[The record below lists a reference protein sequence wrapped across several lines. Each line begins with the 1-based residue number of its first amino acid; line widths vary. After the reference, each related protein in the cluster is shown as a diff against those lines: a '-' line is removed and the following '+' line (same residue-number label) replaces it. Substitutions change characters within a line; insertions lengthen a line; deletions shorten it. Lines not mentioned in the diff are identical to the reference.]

1 MRNRFMKF
9 LASTVTVAAM
19 LFPLAASGAPKA
31 AGQPAV
37 PPAQQ
42 KLAGQ
47 RKRGGGERHPE
58 IRAAIRA
65 LENAKRHLQEAAHD
79 FGGHRAEALEAV
91 NHALEQLKLA
101 LQYDKD

>member
-9 LASTVTVAAM
+9 LASAVAVAAM
-19 LFPLAASGAPKA
+19 LFPLAAWGAPKA
-31 AGQPAV
+31 GQPSA

>member
-1 MRNRFMKF
+1 MKY
-9 LASTVTVAAM
+9 LASTVAVAAM
-19 LFPLAASGAPKA
+19 LFPLAAWGAPKA
-31 AGQPAV
+31 GQPAA

-42 KLAGQ
+42 GAGQ
-47 RKRGGGERHPE
+47 RKRGGGEHHPE

-91 NHALEQLKLA
+91 NRALEQLKLA
-101 LQYDKD
+101 LQYDKS